1 MIVFKQTNEVLYRE
15 AIVSLYIDCFATGVS
30 EQYIDLAELTGYI
43 GLIFEK
49 GNAILSFEDEIMTG
63 AVLSL
68 PLKYDSSLPEI
79 ISRDFAVDNCIYI
92 AELMVAEQKRGKGI
106 GEKLLSEFIKNV
118 DRSLYADIFI
128 RVWDQNFP
136 ALRLYEKMGFV
147 PVTTIRQTKKHAD
160 GNGTF
165 DMNKI
170 YLHKPV

>member
-15 AIVSLYIDCFATGVS
+15 AIVSLYIDCFSTGVS
-30 EQYIDLAELTGYI
+30 EQYIDLAELTEYI
-43 GLIFEK
+43 GLVLDK
-49 GNAILSFEDEIMTG
+49 GNAVLSFENELMTG

-68 PLKYDSSLPEI
+68 PLKYDSYLPEI
-79 ISRDFAVDNCIYI
+79 ISRDYIVNNCVYI
-92 AELMVAEQKRGKGI
+92 AELMVTEQKRGKGT

-118 DRSLYADIFI
+118 DRNFYTGIFI

-136 ALRLYEKMGFV
+136 ALRLYQKMGFV
-147 PVTTIRQTKKHAD
+147 PVATIRQTKKHAD

-170 YLHKPV
+170 YLYKAV

>member
-15 AIVSLYIDCFATGVS
+15 AIVSLYIDCFSTGVS
-30 EQYIDLAELTGYI
+30 EQYIDLAELTEYI
-43 GLIFEK
+43 GLVLDK
-49 GNAILSFEDEIMTG
+49 GNAVLSFENELMTG

-68 PLKYDSSLPEI
+68 PLKYDSYLPEI
-79 ISRDFAVDNCIYI
+79 ISRDYIVNNCVYI
-92 AELMVAEQKRGKGI
+92 AELMVIQQKRGKGT

-118 DRSLYADIFI
+118 DRNFYTGIFI

-147 PVTTIRQTKKHAD
+147 PVATIRQTKKHAD

-170 YLHKPV
+170 YLYKAV